1 MQNGHKFGIVHE
13 IEHSYEW
20 QCNLCKVTLYQLE
33 KNKIKIFTSFNYN
46 YNRKSYLEENI
57 DAKWS

>member
-20 QCNLCKVTLYQLE
+20 QCECMLKKKNGITVTH
-33 KNKIKIFTSFNYN
+33 
-46 YNRKSYLEENI
+46 
-57 DAKWS
+57 